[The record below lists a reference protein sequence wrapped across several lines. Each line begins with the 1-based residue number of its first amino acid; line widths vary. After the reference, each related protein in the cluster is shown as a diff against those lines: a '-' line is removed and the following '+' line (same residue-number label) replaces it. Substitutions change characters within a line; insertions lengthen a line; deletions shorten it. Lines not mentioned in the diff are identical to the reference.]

1 MVSLLYFPVRLW
13 FRKAASCLRTKRK
26 IIAPRGKEKTA
37 LLYRRGGEMQK
48 YRQERG
54 DVGGDRLQAGIH
66 GGERALEP
74 PPTTYAKALPRGIHY
89 AKSAIRE

>member
-1 MVSLLYFPVRLW
+1 
-13 FRKAASCLRTKRK
+13 
-26 IIAPRGKEKTA
+26 
-37 LLYRRGGEMQK
+37 MQK